1 MGSSLLSTL
10 ENSINNS
17 YVLLFLEKK
26 FPNFLPENI
35 TKIIERKNPDCSVS

>member
-17 YVLLFLEKK
+17 YVLLFLEKE
-26 FPNFLPENI
+26 FHGFLQENV
-35 TKIIERKNPDCSVS
+35 TKIIERKNPN